1 MITGIY
7 KITNKI
13 NGHYYIGQS
22 IDIKARFRGHKYSS
36 EKINDKDHNTPIHL
50 AIHKYGIENFELTIL
65 EECSKEELDER
76 EVYWIKTLQSTKNGN
91 YNILKGGQDRIS
103 LLNYMIYREDIYEQ
117 FLQPQRQQ
125 KSWEYPEVLFIKFY
139 ISIVQLVKNIK

>member
-76 EVYWIKTLQSTKNGN
+76 EVYWIKTLQSTK
-91 YNILKGGQDRIS
+91 K
-103 LLNYMIYREDIYEQ
+103 
-117 FLQPQRQQ
+117 
-125 KSWEYPEVLFIKFY
+125 W
-139 ISIVQLVKNIK
+139 